1 MNTSGIYIFFC
12 PTRTYGQTFPSFF
25 SLSRNHHFGQAV
37 YWQTPGVKS
46 LCKKPTSPGATGVI
60 ASRRFFARNDCQALA
75 ACHNVVKRAGK
86 ATDALRGPPLS
97 SARLSPSS
105 STSRLRAVCAARRTG
120 GDVAGAASKTLG
132 RRGPQPTLRGPQP
145 TLRGPQPRGPQPT
158 RVGYI
163 AQMAWDNSPRFRATR
178 WLRPAAY
185 DSALAFIH

>member
-12 PTRTYGQTFPSFF
+12 PTRTHGQTFPSFF
-25 SLSRNHHFGQAV
+25 FPLQKPPLRTSCVS
-37 YWQTPGVKS
+37 WQTPGVKS

-105 STSRLRAVCAARRTG
+105 STSRLRAVCAARRTD

-132 RRGPQPTLRGPQP
+132 RRGPQP

-178 WLRPAAY
+178 WPRPAAN
-185 DSALAFIH
+185 DSALAFTH